1 METKN
6 KYIPALKFR
15 WLTPLYDPVLRWVM
29 QEEGFKQLLIR
40 QAQIM
45 PGQRVLDLGCGTATL
60 TIMLKQA
67 QPEADVAGLDGD
79 PEVLAIGREKIAK
92 AGVEVR
98 LDEGMAYSLP
108 YPDQS
113 FDRVVSSLVFH
124 HLSDENKQRTLKEIF
139 RVLTPAG
146 EVHIADFGR
155 PRSLWTHLVTPLMGR
170 LEETGELVNGL
181 LPSRMRQ
188 AGFEQ
193 AEEIAH
199 FNTVFGT
206 ISLYQGRKK

>member
-1 METKN
+1 MEI

-15 WLTPLYDPVLRWVM
+15 WLTPLYDPLLRWVM
-29 QEEGFKQLLIR
+29 QEESFKRQLIH
-40 QAQIM
+40 QAQIT

-67 QPEADVAGLDGD
+67 QPEADVVGLDGD

-98 LDEGMAYSLP
+98 LDEGMAYSLL
-108 YPDQS
+108 YPVQS
-113 FDRVVSSLVFH
+113 FDRIVSSLVFH
-124 HLSDENKQRTLKEIF
+124 HLSAENKQRTLKEIF
-139 RVLTPAG
+139 RVLKPGG

-155 PRSLWTHLVTPLMGR
+155 PRNLWTRLVAPLMGR

-181 LPSRMRQ
+181 LPAMMRQ
-188 AGFEQ
+188 ADFEQ